1 VDESC
6 LQDCIIH
13 VCQDIL
19 CICPLA
25 SKGCVLW
32 SPGLAIWPSTS
43 SSGLLACSLV
53 PWTCPLDCW
62 RRPPIS
68 WHILWTAGD
77 VLQSPGTSS
86 GLLETFSNLLAR
98 PLDSSR
104 RPPIS
109 WHVLWTPVDVLQSP
123 GTSSGLQQR
132 SGAKLL
138 GLQRSVLCN
147 PLPILCPS
155 WDMIIHIYI
164 CGCVLMIY
172 M

>member
-1 VDESC
+1 MLAGLHHTCMPGHPLYMSSG
-6 LQDCIIH
+6 LQR
-13 VCQDIL
+13 V
-19 CICPLA
+19 CPLVPWA
-25 SKGCVLW
+25 RHLAFYLVLW
-32 SPGLAIWPSTS
+32 PPGLFLGPVDL
-43 SSGLLACSLV
+43 SSGLLETSSNLLAH
-53 PWTCPLDCW
+53 PLDCW
-62 RRPPIS
+62 RRS
-68 WHILWTAGD
+68 
-77 VLQSPGTSS
+77 
-86 GLLETFSNLLAR
+86 
-98 PLDSSR
+98 
-104 RPPIS
+104 PIS
-109 WHVLWTPVDVLQSP
+109 WHVLWTPAGVLQSP